1 MLEHAREYIYYYIR
15 DLDLYGRRKSWTSN
29 DFILKNGEWVEDA
42 DCLIANR
49 NYVDLE
55 ELWEEE
61 FDKRMS
67 LIPVT
72 GELFNLSDG
81 SKRIIYDDQ
90 EMNLVVGDEILYKG
104 QQYSVTAIQMG
115 CRPEAKN
122 SIQVEQ
128 FVDVVDRFR
137 VPNNVVL
144 ITERFYPPEHRF
156 GIITEIGEFGPDEF
170 SLGLSSGCRKEQ
182 ACSFYIKRIID
193 NADEIKR
200 IRFI

>member
-1 MLEHAREYIYYYIR
+1 MMEHAGEYIYYYIR
-15 DLDLYGRRKSWTSN
+15 DLDLYGKRKSWTSN
-29 DFILKNGEWVEDA
+29 DFILKNGEWIEDV

-72 GELFNLSDG
+72 GEMFNLSDG

-90 EMNLVVGDEILYKG
+90 EMHLAVGDEILFKG
-104 QQYSVTAIQMG
+104 QQYVVTVIQMG
-115 CRPEAKN
+115 CRPEAKH

-128 FVDVVDRFR
+128 FVDVVDRFGGS
-137 VPNNVVL
+137 NTII
-144 ITERFYPPEHRF
+144 ITERFYPPEHHFR
-156 GIITEIGEFGPDEF
+156 IITEIGEFGRDEF
-170 SLGLSSGCRKEQ
+170 SLGWSSGCYKEH
-182 ACSFYIKRIID
+182 ACIFYFKRIVD
-193 NADEIKR
+193 NADKIKR